1 MVSNRVMPP
10 GLETVSYTHLLVE
23 SALDSARATQNADID
38 EICAPAEGFA
48 AQTDGLSE
56 PEALY
61 SQLQRQVLTAERAC
75 LAADR
80 RIASVSDEMC
90 IRDSYWAD
98 SSPFPPSSISRP

>member
-1 MVSNRVMPP
+1 MAKGELSPQGTQHQVGVA
-10 GLETVSYTHLLVE
+10 GL
-23 SALDSARATQNADID
+23 AADKGEMCIRD
-38 EICAPAEGFA
+38 R
-48 AQTDGLSE
+48 